1 MEKTGTWTGRSRC
14 RRIAERGIKSALI
27 GFLAGA
33 PAFAGAQGV
42 TTACDLVSRVSSL
55 IGVFGTIILIVALAA
70 ILYAAALF
78 MIGGANEE
86 ALKKARTILVW
97 ALVGL
102 AVAFLAT
109 LADDIVI
116 QLLNAGNLE
125 TTCPKPPGL

>member
-1 MEKTGTWTGRSRC
+1 MEKTGALTDWFRC
-14 RRIAERGIKSALI
+14 RKLTKRAIPAAAI
-27 GFLAGA
+27 GFMAGA
-33 PAFAGAQGV
+33 PALAGAQV
-42 TTACDLVSRVSSL
+42 TTACDIVSRVSSL
-55 IGVFGTIILIVALAA
+55 IGVFGTILLIVALAM

-78 MIGGANEE
+78 MVGGTNEE
-86 ALKKARTILVW
+86 TLKKARIVLIL